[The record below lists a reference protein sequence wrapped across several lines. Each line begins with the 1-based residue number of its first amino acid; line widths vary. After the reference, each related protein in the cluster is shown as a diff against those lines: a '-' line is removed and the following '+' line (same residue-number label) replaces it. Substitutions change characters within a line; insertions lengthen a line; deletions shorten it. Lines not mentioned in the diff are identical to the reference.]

1 MNETERYDAIVIGA
15 GISGMYMLHR
25 LRGLG
30 LRTRVY
36 ETGDGVGGTWYW
48 NRYPGARF
56 DSESYSYGYSFS
68 DEILREWQWKEHFS
82 PQPDNERYLNFVA
95 DKLDLG
101 RDIQFNSRVTAAH
114 YREVENLWDVQ
125 LEDGRHA
132 QARYLISATGPLSAH
147 VMPKIE
153 GIDSF
158 KGQSCHTARWPK
170 TPVDLRGKRVG
181 VIGTGATG
189 VQVIQEVAKVAGQLT
204 VFQLDPNWCA
214 PLNNAPITEAEQKDI
229 QKRYPEIFQA
239 CASSFG
245 GFIHNFQSRPFAEV
259 PREERLA
266 LYEKLYNGRG
276 FGIWLGNFMETLMDP
291 AANAEI
297 SEFIAGKIRARVKD
311 PTIADKLIPKT
322 HGFGTKRVPM
332 ETRYY
337 EVYNQDNVELVH
349 LPDNPIERI
358 TPAGVKTR
366 DREYPLD
373 ILVYATGFDAV
384 TGALKRIDIRG
395 RGGQALK
402 DKWNNGPQTYL
413 GLQIAGFP
421 NFFTLVGPH
430 NAASFCNI
438 PRCIEQNVEW
448 VAGCLANLIKA
459 DKQRI
464 ETTETAERD
473 WTAHAYEVT
482 QGLLFSQDAW
492 FFDKS
497 AADGQPR
504 FLVYV
509 GGTPAY
515 RMKCDEVAA
524 KGYEGFV
531 IS

>member
-1 MNETERYDAIVIGA
+1 
-15 GISGMYMLHR
+15 
-25 LRGLG
+25 
-30 LRTRVY
+30 
-36 ETGDGVGGTWYW
+36 
-48 NRYPGARF
+48 
-56 DSESYSYGYSFS
+56 
-68 DEILREWQWKEHFS
+68 
-82 PQPDNERYLNFVA
+82 
-95 DKLDLG
+95 
-101 RDIQFNSRVTAAH
+101 
-114 YREVENLWDVQ
+114 
-125 LEDGRHA
+125 
-132 QARYLISATGPLSAH
+132 
-147 VMPKIE
+147 
-153 GIDSF
+153 
-158 KGQSCHTARWPK
+158 
-170 TPVDLRGKRVG
+170 
-181 VIGTGATG
+181 
-189 VQVIQEVAKVAGQLT
+189 
-204 VFQLDPNWCA
+204 
-214 PLNNAPITEAEQKDI
+214 
-229 QKRYPEIFQA
+229 
-239 CASSFG
+239 
-245 GFIHNFQSRPFAEV
+245 V

-266 LYEKLYNGRG
+266 LYETLYNGRG

-297 SEFIAGKIRARVKD
+297 SEFIANKIRARVKD
-311 PTIADKLIPKT
+311 PATADKLSPKT

-373 ILVYATGFDAV
+373 ILVFATGFEAV

-395 RGGQALK
+395 RNGQALK

-430 NAASFCNI
+430 NAGSFCNI
-438 PRCIEQNVEW
+438 PRCIEQNVAW
-448 VAGCLANLIKA
+448 VADCLAHIIRA

-464 ETTETAERD
+464 ETTEAAERD

-482 QGLLFSQDAW
+482 QGLLFSTDAW

-524 KGYEGFV
+524 KGYDGFV
-531 IS
+531 IT